1 MADVLPKAD
10 ILYMTRVQKERFAD
24 LMEYERVK
32 NTYVLHNAML
42 DDTKDN
48 LKILHPLPRVGEIS
62 EDVDLNP
69 KAYYFKQAENGMYT
83 RMGIIAGILTGM

>member
-1 MADVLPKAD
+1 
-10 ILYMTRVQKERFAD
+10 
-24 LMEYERVK
+24 
-32 NTYVLHNAML
+32 ML

-48 LKILHPLPRVGEIS
+48 QKILHPLPRVCEIS

-69 KAYYFKQAENGMYT
+69 KAYYFKHAENGMYT